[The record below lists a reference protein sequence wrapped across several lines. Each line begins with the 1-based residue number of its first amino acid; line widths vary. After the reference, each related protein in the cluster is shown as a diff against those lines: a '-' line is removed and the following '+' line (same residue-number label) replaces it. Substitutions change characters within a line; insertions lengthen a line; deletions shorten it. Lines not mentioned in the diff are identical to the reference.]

1 MNKTN
6 PANEPSDFK
15 IKSQKTDASNT
26 KDKTPKDNQSGT
38 GKSATLMSALAL
50 VLSLGGLG
58 AGYYFFQ
65 QNNMDKAE
73 LTDSIN
79 AIREENSSFGS
90 NLSSEMAQRDE
101 LIQDTLAQSTGERQE
116 ISQRLTGLDDT
127 LLLISSKT
135 QWGSRE
141 WSLAEINYLV
151 QIAADRLYFMR
162 DAATASSALKTAI
175 SRVDL
180 MGDSE
185 LSVLRQRL
193 QNDIVQVNQRVD
205 TSPLTVLESF
215 EQTIAGFRPMPTHA
229 ETESEESPSTGSSGQ
244 LEDDLMSKIKRS
256 LEDRYRLIEHDT
268 ELNAL
273 DRNTV
278 TRQQFDLLLLRTE
291 ALRHA
296 LTTDNQSLF
305 EREILSLEKWT
316 QANVETDLQTPI
328 LAEITKLKQQA
339 LFPPLP
345 TLEKTQS
352 LLRALTQGVPAPA
365 EEAPQSQTN
374 AS

>member
-6 PANEPSDFK
+6 PANESSDFK
-15 IKSQKTDASNT
+15 VTSEKSVDAKTNNKPPVENQGSN
-26 KDKTPKDNQSGT
+26 

-50 VLSLGGLG
+50 LVSLGGVG
-58 AGYYFFQ
+58 TGYYFLQ

-73 LTDSIN
+73 LADSIN

-90 NLSSEMAQRDE
+90 NLSGEMAQRDE
-101 LIQDTLAQSTGERQE
+101 LIQATLAQSTGERQD
-116 ISQRLTGLDDT
+116 ISQRLTSLDDT

-180 MGDSE
+180 MGDPE

-205 TSPLTVLESF
+205 TNPLTMLEGF
-215 EQTIAGFRPMPTHA
+215 EKTIAGFRPMPTHA
-229 ETESEESPSTGSSGQ
+229 EAETEESPSTGSSGQ

-256 LEDRYRLIEHDT
+256 LEDRYRVVEHDT

-305 EREILSLEKWT
+305 EREILSLEQWT
-316 QANVETDLQTPI
+316 QANVEADLQEPI
-328 LAEITKLKQQA
+328 LAEITKLKQQE